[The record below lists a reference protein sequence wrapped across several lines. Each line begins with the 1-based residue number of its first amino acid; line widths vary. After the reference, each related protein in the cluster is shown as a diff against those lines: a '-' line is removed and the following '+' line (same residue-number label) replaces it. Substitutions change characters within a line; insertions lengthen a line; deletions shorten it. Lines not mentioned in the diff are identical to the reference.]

1 MTYWRLFYHFIC
13 ATKNR
18 ASLLTP
24 ELEPH
29 VHHYC
34 TSKARELGALMFAI
48 NGVED
53 HLHAVAALPPRI
65 SPAEFV
71 KRIKGASSR
80 FVTKR
85 FDVPFVWQE
94 GYGVFS
100 VSESDLEKVVAY
112 VNAQKEHHRG
122 ETLVA
127 AWERMTVEDD
137 SPKRQR

>member
-1 MTYWRLFYHFIC
+1 MAYWRLFYHFIW

-29 VHHYC
+29 VQRYSM
-34 TSKARELGALMFAI
+34 SKANDLGAMMFAI

-53 HLHAVAALPPRI
+53 HLHIVAALPPRI
-65 SPAEFV
+65 SPADFA
-71 KRIKGASSR
+71 KRLKGSSSR
-80 FVTKR
+80 FVSKA
-85 FDVPFVWQE
+85 FDVPFAWQE

-100 VSESDLEKVVAY
+100 VSESDLQKVVSY
-112 VNAQKEHHRG
+112 VNDQKEHHRQQ
-122 ETLVA
+122 TLVA

-137 SPKRQR
+137 SPKR